1 MQVQKFAWTRVN
13 GVLIE
18 TFRFEDENDHDYEI
32 LILSFFAYSQNIDT
46 LEFFIVLF
54 SPEKLAMLSFLKE
67 VKTSLDR
74 KMRKL
79 LTLDKLYPHYDTLTK
94 TRSRMTTATTFSR
107 QNDAASRAS
116 TTYY

>member
-1 MQVQKFAWTRVN
+1 
-13 GVLIE
+13 
-18 TFRFEDENDHDYEI
+18 
-32 LILSFFAYSQNIDT
+32 
-46 LEFFIVLF
+46 
-54 SPEKLAMLSFLKE
+54 MLSFLKE

-79 LTLDKLYPHYDTLTK
+79 LTLDKLYPHYDTLAK

-116 TTYY
+116 TTYYWKTLVLVVVLVLEAKGLYCLQTPK